1 MTKPVVAFGE
11 FAGWGEHP
19 YSGDLNAALRNV
31 EGHPELG
38 AQPVVYTS
46 RIERIGYGDDGA
58 PVEIETRNTIY
69 RKRET
74 PDVYGDG
81 GVA

>member
-1 MTKPVVAFGE
+1 MSKPVVTFGE
-11 FAGWGEHP
+11 FVGWGKHP
-19 YSGDLNAALRNV
+19 YSGELNAALRHV
-31 EGHPELG
+31 EGHPALG
-38 AQPVVYTS
+38 DEPIVYTS
-46 RIERIGYGDDGA
+46 RLERIGYGDDGA

-69 RKRET
+69 RIR